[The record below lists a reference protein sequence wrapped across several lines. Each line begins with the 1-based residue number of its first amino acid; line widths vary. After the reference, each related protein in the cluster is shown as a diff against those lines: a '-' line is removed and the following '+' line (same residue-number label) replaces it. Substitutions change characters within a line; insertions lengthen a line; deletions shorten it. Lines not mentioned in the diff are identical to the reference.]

1 MLDMQIAKKNNQN
14 YGGEK
19 ITALYCRL
27 SRDDDLSGDSN
38 SIVHQKEILGEYAKR
53 HGFTNSV
60 FYVDDGYSGTNFN
73 RPDFQRMLK
82 DIESGLVGTV
92 IVKDMSLFNAKI
104 IEFIKNKYNKLYE
117 QYLLIKNNNTYE
129 KYLHEYNIL
138 KYITNINSK
147 VNYISKKI
155 ENIENKIYDEE
166 KRVKLF
172 SIYNYED
179 KIVIKILILTISF
192 KKKLKDN
199 SFFKKLNNN

>member
-1 MLDMQIAKKNNQN
+1 MSCKYKAKGNNKAYYYYRRNIKSSCYSAYYDEKLYISLIKHIKNSIKYLNQN
-14 YGGEK
+14 K
-19 ITALYCRL
+19 INIPDSTLYFIISNIINVFLEYKGKNKELLYYKCR
-27 SRDDDLSGDSN
+27 S
-38 SIVHQKEILGEYAKR
+38 
-53 HGFTNSV
+53 F
-60 FYVDDGYSGTNFN
+60 
-73 RPDFQRMLK
+73 
-82 DIESGLVGTV
+82 
-92 IVKDMSLFNAKI
+92 IVKDMSLFNTKI

-155 ENIENKIYDEE
+155 EYIENKIYDEE